1 MPKQN
6 AGSSKGSAQSKD
18 LGSHVVQIEPDAE
31 YMRFLTR
38 LTSSS
43 PELKKGG
50 YIIKQLS
57 INDLEAKN
65 RCQRCDLRCVCKKP
79 IAVTVSVAQ
88 NVADTLPNVRVFDA
102 AVSGS
107 TGSKGRSAPR
117 KKESTRVKSCSD
129 NTSKSSARLSTK
141 ALGKQIAQ
149 DIDEHMKEHQGQS
162 KFRCNWHSG
171 EIKNKVSDV
180 VREQSL
186 SSFVKAKETRTRLHV
201 SQPGCMHE
209 NEHLPREF
217 SLKEMTLRF
226 QCYNTPRAHEYF
238 RSPKH
243 IRSAVALDCEMG
255 TAFDNEP
262 QLVRVT
268 LIDYFTA
275 EVLVNN
281 LVWPDVNMAHLNT
294 QYSGVTWPQLK
305 QAQRDGICIMGTGIA
320 RLQILKYIGPQ
331 TIVVVHGGG
340 SDLSALN
347 WIHPIIVDSHLV
359 EAAYQKAKQ
368 EQEEADRESAE
379 AERQW
384 LEGGPGPSA
393 DAEKI
398 DEKKEKKQQSSQ
410 RGKLTLKSL
419 AQERLGRQIQMG
431 RGHDSLEDAMA
442 ARDLVHWHVLRLLE
456 QAMEDAAGDV

>member
-6 AGSSKGSAQSKD
+6 TGSRKGSAQSKD
-18 LGSHVVQIEPDAE
+18 LGPHAVQIEPDAE
-31 YMRFLTR
+31 YMLYLTR

-43 PELKKGG
+43 PELKKEG

-65 RCQRCDLRCVCKKP
+65 RCQRCDSRCVCKKP
-79 IAVTVSVAQ
+79 IAATVSVAQ

-107 TGSKGRSAPR
+107 AGSKGRSTPR
-117 KKESTRVKSCSD
+117 KNESTRVKSCPS
-129 NTSKSSARLSTK
+129 NTGENSAKLSTN
-141 ALGKQIAQ
+141 ALGKQVAQ
-149 DIDEHMKEHQGQS
+149 DINEHQKEHQGEG

-171 EIKNKVSDV
+171 EIKNKVWTCCN
-180 VREQSL
+180 Q
-186 SSFVKAKETRTRLHV
+186 HV
-201 SQPGCMHE
+201 SQPGCMHD

-217 SLKEMTLRF
+217 SLKEMTVRF

-238 RSPKH
+238 RSPKL

-275 EVLVNN
+275 EVLVNH

-305 QAQRDGICIMGTGIA
+305 QAQRDGLCIMGTGIA

-331 TIVVVHGGG
+331 TIVVVHGGN

-347 WIHPIIVDSHLV
+347 WIHPVIVDSYLV
-359 EAAYQKAKQ
+359 EAAYQKAKR

-393 DAEKI
+393 DAGKV

-410 RGKLTLKSL
+410 RGKLSLKSL

-442 ARDLVHWHVLRLLE
+442 ARDLVHWHVLRLIK
-456 QAMEDAAGDV
+456 QAEEDAAGVV

>member
-6 AGSSKGSAQSKD
+6 TGSRKGSAQSKD
-18 LGSHVVQIEPDAE
+18 LGPHAVQIEPDAE
-31 YMRFLTR
+31 YMRYLTR

-65 RCQRCDLRCVCKKP
+65 RCQRCDSRCEFP
-79 IAVTVSVAQ
+79 SVFCAF
-88 NVADTLPNVRVFDA
+88 LPDA
-102 AVSGS
+102 
-107 TGSKGRSAPR
+107 T
-117 KKESTRVKSCSD
+117 
-129 NTSKSSARLSTK
+129 N
-141 ALGKQIAQ
+141 ALGKQVAQ
-149 DIDEHMKEHQGQS
+149 DINEHQKEHQGEG

-171 EIKNKVSDV
+171 EIKNKVWTCCN
-180 VREQSL
+180 Q
-186 SSFVKAKETRTRLHV
+186 HV
-201 SQPGCMHE
+201 SQPGCMHD

-217 SLKEMTLRF
+217 SLKEMTVRF

-238 RSPKH
+238 RSPKL

-275 EVLVNN
+275 EVLINH

-305 QAQRDGICIMGTGIA
+305 QAQRDGLCIMGTGIA

-331 TIVVVHGGG
+331 TIVVVHGGN

-347 WIHPIIVDSHLV
+347 WIHPVIVDSYLV
-359 EAAYQKAKQ
+359 EAAYQKAKR

-393 DAEKI
+393 DAGKV

-410 RGKLTLKSL
+410 RGKLSLKSL

-442 ARDLVHWHVLRLLE
+442 ARDLVHWHVQRLIK
-456 QAMEDAAGDV
+456 QAEEDAAGVV

>member
-1 MPKQN
+1 
-6 AGSSKGSAQSKD
+6 
-18 LGSHVVQIEPDAE
+18 
-31 YMRFLTR
+31 MRHPIDFR
-38 LTSSS
+38 
-43 PELKKGG
+43 
-50 YIIKQLS
+50 
-57 INDLEAKN
+57 
-65 RCQRCDLRCVCKKP
+65 VCKKP
-79 IAVTVSVAQ
+79 IAATVSVAQ
-88 NVADTLPNVRVFDA
+88 NLADTLPNVRVFDA

-117 KKESTRVKSCSD
+117 KNGSTRVKSCSD
-129 NTSKSSARLSTK
+129 NTSESSARLSTK
-141 ALGKQIAQ
+141 AIGKQIAQ
-149 DIDEHMKEHQGQS
+149 DINEHMKEPQGQS
-162 KFRCNWHSG
+162 KFGCNWHSG
-171 EIKNKVSDV
+171 EIKNK
-180 VREQSL
+180 
-186 SSFVKAKETRTRLHV
+186 HV

-226 QCYNTPRAHEYF
+226 QCYNTPRAHEHF

-393 DAEKI
+393 DAGKVDERKEK
-398 DEKKEKKQQSSQ
+398 KKQQSSQ

-419 AQERLGRQIQMG
+419 AQERLGRQIQTG